1 MAVRT
6 CRSLLRNQSVTHCIL
21 SLPWPV
27 GDGGAQAVPE
37 SSAALTS
44 ATATGLAA
52 GRNVAQ
58 KICWGS
64 AAPQCHW
71 SEGSAMRRVCRF
83 HRQVEAPAST
93 NDRYH
98 DLALAVGLSGAPVYE
113 RSRGVGSG
121 GRSTSGR
128 KAANAKRRRP
138 AFKEERLRGQLIQG
152 SSSTQENS
160 GRQCS

>member
-6 CRSLLRNQSVTHCIL
+6 CRSLLRNQSVTYCIL
-21 SLPWPV
+21 SLPRPV
-27 GDGGAQAVPE
+27 GNGGAQAVAE

-44 ATATGLAA
+44 ATATGPAA

-64 AAPQCHW
+64 AAPQWHW
-71 SEGSAMRRVCRF
+71 SEGNAMRRICHL

-93 NDRYH
+93 NYRYH

-113 RSRGVGSG
+113 RGGDVGGSG
-121 GRSTSGR
+121 CGASGR
-128 KAANAKRRRP
+128 KAADAKRRWP
-138 AFKEERLRGQLIQG
+138 AFKEKRLRGQLIQG
-152 SSSTQENS
+152 SSST
-160 GRQCS
+160 